1 MSERAYPIT
10 EEEQLKRRILTP
22 QPSRVPYSPPIDLF
36 IPPPAPTPKPAKPP
50 GCTFLKPCQL
60 PDGLTHYTDPAGYV
74 PLELISEYGHFSL
87 LGGREM
93 DARGA
98 VALRK
103 IGGSALPVGL
113 GQLALRTAV
122 VESAIAAAGSMA
134 AGLLAGVVGLAW
146 PGTLGDSALYS
157 EEQLRSMQRARSQM
171 RLHIEQRE
179 DGTLRGYGFYTGNHA
194 AWQMID
200 VVQFKNRDEQFVAD
214 LGEGVELIW
223 TPALDPSDT
232 LGIPALEAAPQ
243 APVIWIYPPTE
254 KAAQILV
261 NPVYPPQY
269 RDFIL
274 VFPVESGVRPLYVVV
289 SVRRKT
295 LPALGHGYHTAPT
308 TEQIT
313 GFSGLR
319 SIKGMTP
326 KQGGAGVRKRWM
338 DAKNRKI
345 FEWDSAEGELEVYL
359 ISDGSHIGAFN
370 HITGET
376 TKQPNPK
383 RNIKK
388 YL

>member
-22 QPSRVPYSPPIDLF
+22 QPSRAPYSPPIDLF
-36 IPPPAPTPKPAKPP
+36 IPSPAPTPKPAKPP

-87 LGGREM
+87 LGGREV

-146 PGTLGDSALYS
+146 PGKLGDSALYS

-171 RLHIEQRE
+171 RLQIEQRE

-200 VVQFKNRDEQFVAD
+200 VVQFQSRDEQFVAD

-223 TPALDPSDT
+223 TPAVYPSDT

-308 TEQIT
+308 AEQIT
-313 GFSGLR
+313 GFPGLR
-319 SIKGMTP
+319 NIKGMTP
-326 KQGGAGVRKRWM
+326 KQGGAGVRKRWT

-359 ISDGSHIGAFN
+359 IGDGSHIGAFN
-370 HITGET
+370 HITGER

-383 RNIKK
+383 RNVKK
-388 YL
+388 HL